1 VFLAAVVL
9 SYFSFFLFQLT
20 MNLHGLWRRIAG
32 GLPPDYWILWSGILV
47 NRIGGLAFP
56 FLSFFLMSRG
66 VPQNVAAAA
75 VSCWGIGGLSASFF
89 GGWSADRIGRKITLL
104 TGLLFSALAMIIIP
118 WCTALI
124 LIYACAFLAG
134 FAFDF
139 QRPAVSAAVAD
150 LVPISDRVRAFG
162 LIYWAINIGAS
173 IAPVLGGILAAI
185 SYHVLFGFDATT
197 ALIYFAIIWFCFR
210 EPKQHAPGARR
221 SPFAAFADRR
231 LRLLFGLACLL
242 TGQFFQ
248 AYSTLPLVM
257 RQRGLDAGDFS
268 HALMLNGITVVLL
281 SIPIS
286 RLLQRWSPATGLTIA
301 AICTGAGFFLTQFA
315 RTVPEYAATV
325 FVWTLGE
332 IAMASTTPAL
342 ISRIAPPGQQGVY
355 QGSYSMSWSLGILLG
370 PVVGGFVLQTFGD
383 HLLWSGCGA
392 SGLLAAVG
400 FWFLLRKVDAA
411 TERAIGAPEIRPEY

>member
-1 VFLAAVVL
+1 
-9 SYFSFFLFQLT
+9 
-20 MNLHGLWRRIAG
+20 MNLHRLWQRTVG
-32 GLPPDYWILWSGILV
+32 GLPADFWILWSGILV

-56 FLSFFLMSRG
+56 FLSFFLISRG
-66 VPQNVAAAA
+66 VPQNVAVAA
-75 VSCWGIGGLSASFF
+75 VSCWGIGGLSAAFL
-89 GGWSADRIGRKITLL
+89 GGWSADRIGRKFTLL
-104 TGLLFSALAMIIIP
+104 TGLSVSALAMFAIP
-118 WCTALI
+118 WCQPLF

-150 LVPISDRVRAFG
+150 LVPVSDRVRAFG
-162 LIYWAINIGAS
+162 LIYWAVNIGAS
-173 IAPVLGGILAAI
+173 IAPVLGGVLAAI
-185 SYHVLFGFDATT
+185 SYHVLFSFDATT
-197 ALIYFAIIWFCFR
+197 ALIYFAIILFCFR
-210 EPKQHAPGARR
+210 EPRQHLRGARR

-257 RQRGLDAGDFS
+257 CQRGLDASDFS

-286 RLLQRWSPATGLTIA
+286 RLLQRWTPATGLTIA
-301 AICTGAGFFLTQFA
+301 AVCTGTGFFLTQFA

-325 FVWTLGE
+325 FIWTLGE

-383 HLLWSGCGA
+383 HILWSGCWVC
-392 SGLLAAVG
+392 GLLAAVG

-411 TERAIGAPEIRPEY
+411 TEHEIGSPVDQAAVLEPE